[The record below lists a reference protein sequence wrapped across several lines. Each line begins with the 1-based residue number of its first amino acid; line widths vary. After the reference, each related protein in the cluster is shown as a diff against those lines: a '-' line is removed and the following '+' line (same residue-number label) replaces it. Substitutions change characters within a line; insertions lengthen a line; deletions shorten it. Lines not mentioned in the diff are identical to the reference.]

1 MASSGDA
8 SLRKE
13 GAQPDVNL
21 HQLDNELR
29 ELEFDSPAKK
39 GATAYDIHDMD
50 ALGLAPTFKRRFK
63 FIAMVGFCSTVVV
76 AWQNTL
82 TNFGFGLVDGGTGGI
97 FWTFIF
103 GLAASTF
110 LYLTLC
116 ELASSFPTAG
126 GQYQWVA
133 ECAPRSARNL
143 LSYCTGWLLVLG
155 WHTTVAGCGV
165 IIGNLIKYC
174 IVLYHPNNAAISSQ
188 WFPTLLA
195 ILSLVLG
202 GTFNLYCESNSMCR
216 PQLAIC

>member
-1 MASSGDA
+1 MAHIGINVISSVVKTHETPEEE
-8 SLRKE
+8 S
-13 GAQPDVNL
+13 AQ
-21 HQLDNELR
+21 
-29 ELEFDSPAKK
+29 
-39 GATAYDIHDMD
+39 
-50 ALGLAPTFKRRFK
+50 RRFK

-103 GLAASTF
+103 GLIASKF

-116 ELASSFPTAG
+116 ELSSSFPTAG

-133 ECAPRSARNL
+133 ECAPASARNL

-165 IIGNLIKYC
+165 IIGNLIKFC
-174 IVLYHPNNAAISSQ
+174 IVLYHPNNAAINSQ

-195 ILSLVLG
+195 ILSLVFG
-202 GTFNLYCESNSMCR
+202 GIFNLYCEQTVSSAR
-216 PQLAIC
+216 LGRRGWR